1 VIYPSKILNLGNI
14 KIKSIFIFLIESFLK
29 TNRLFFID
37 AVRAFAILMMLQGH
51 FIDTLLDPIYRDESN
66 VAFQIWSYFRGIT
79 APTFFTISGLVF
91 LYLLLKAKDKG
102 DDKPR
107 IKKGLYRGLLLIGI
121 GYALRVDLFSWLY
134 GDFSTYI
141 FVIDV
146 LQCIGLSLIILIGCY
161 VLLQKHVKLLSLL
174 LVVLGCLCFVTE
186 PLYRSLDLDHIPI
199 VLANYMTISN
209 GSIFTILPWFGF
221 TAFGGFLA
229 TVFFSHVHRQRFR
242 LVTVISFF
250 IFGSIL
256 VEYSSLILM
265 KLYSWTD
272 IELFKAS
279 AYYNYLFSR
288 FGNVLLLLGVF
299 YAAEPYLK
307 GSLIGKIGQKT
318 LSIYVI
324 HFIIIFGSF
333 TGLGLSRFYFESLN
347 PMQAIIGA
355 LVFMVIVCII
365 SFYYV
370 KTNAF
375 IYNGVRKLVQ
385 KIKD

>member
-1 VIYPSKILNLGNI
+1 M
-14 KIKSIFIFLIESFLK
+14 K

-51 FIDTLLDPIYRDESN
+51 FIDTLLDPIYRDDSN
-66 VAFQIWSYFRGIT
+66 LVYQIWSYFRGIT
-79 APTFFTISGLVF
+79 APTFFTVSGLVF

-102 DDKPR
+102 NDSQR
-107 IKKGLYRGLLLIGI
+107 IKKGLYRGLLLLGI
-121 GYALRVDLFSWLY
+121 GYALRIDVLGWLTGHFSN
-134 GDFSTYI
+134 YI

-161 VLLQKHVKLLSLL
+161 VLLRKHVWLLSSLL
-174 LVVLGCLCFVTE
+174 LAFGCICFLTE
-186 PLYRSLDLDHIPI
+186 PLYRSLDLSHIP
-199 VLANYMTISN
+199 VVFANYMTKAN
-209 GSIFTILPWFGF
+209 GSIFTILPWFGY

-229 TVFFSHVHRQRFR
+229 TVFFSHVHRNRFR
-242 LVTVISFF
+242 LVTVLSFF

-256 VEYSSLILM
+256 IEYSSLILM
-265 KLYSWTD
+265 KIHLWTH
-272 IELFKAS
+272 IEIFKSS
-279 AYYNYLFSR
+279 ANYNYLFTR
-288 FGNVLLLLGVF
+288 FGNVLVLLGVF
-299 YAAEPYLK
+299 YAAERFLK

-333 TGLGLSRFYFESLN
+333 TGFGLNRFYLKSLN
-347 PMQAIIGA
+347 PSEAIIGA
-355 LVFMVIVCII
+355 IIFMVVVCFI

-375 IYNGVRKLVQ
+375 IYKGVRKIVRLN
-385 KIKD
+385 KN